1 MHTIDGK
8 VIFDP
13 LQLEEILSPI
23 PVASN
28 DSAPTEVTIEVTNPD
43 QEPSPLAPIANSSAP
58 HDPLF
63 QFVDTTKA
71 SPLPTPA
78 YDDSLDIVDVDEL
91 VTPIPSETEAT
102 TGVSVDHKEEKTR
115 ERDDDLRELAER
127 EQAGE
132 NSQTE
137 TSPPSTSPSIPPPP
151 PPPPSPPVV
160 TPPSDDP
167 INLVGTLG
175 DDTLS
180 GASGADT
187 LDGGTGDDI
196 LNGLAGDDRLLG
208 SFGND
213 QIDGGDGDD
222 YAFGGNGN
230 DIING
235 GAGNDEL
242 RGGLDN
248 DQISGGAGD
257 DYLNGWTGDDTLNGG
272 DGNDTLDGGDGDD
285 TYVVDASAPGDVD
298 QALDS
303 AGNDVLLFDD
313 FNPFENVDV
322 VFEDGVD
329 LVFTFTEGGH
339 LTLKNFY
346 GDGEIETIRYNG
358 QDYATNADAS
368 SPISFTDFING
379 TSDQIFNG
387 TEANDTAVAGSGNDR
402 LSGFGGDDV
411 LNGGAGEDELFGGDG
426 ADTLNGGDDND
437 RILGENGN
445 DIGNGGAGDDYL
457 FGGFGN
463 DTLSGG
469 VGNDEV
475 RGGFNNDSL
484 FGDEGDDF
492 LHGFSGNDLLDG
504 GTGTDR
510 LEGGTGR
517 DTFIMRRGY
526 GHDTIADY
534 SVASA
539 GVFFADKIDLSDF
552 GLASFSDL
560 VLSDNNG
567 DAYIDL
573 GGGDAITLEG
583 VNSGNLSADD
593 FSF

>member
-13 LQLEEILSPI
+13 LLLDEILRPG
-23 PVASN
+23 PAASN
-28 DSAPTEVTIEVTNPD
+28 DSTQDAVTTEEFAAE
-43 QEPSPLAPIANSSAP
+43 QEPSPPIPNSNTSSP
-58 HDPLF
+58 QDPIIQLMDMTN
-63 QFVDTTKA
+63 V
-71 SPLPTPA
+71 SPSPNPTPA
-78 YDDSLDIVDVDEL
+78 YDDSLDILDVDEL
-91 VTPIPSETEAT
+91 VTPTSSETEAT
-102 TGVSVDHKEEKTR
+102 ESGSIGQKEDKAH
-115 ERDDDLRELAER
+115 ERDDDLRELSER
-127 EQAGE
+127 EQAGG
-132 NSQTE
+132 NTE
-137 TSPPSTSPSIPPPP
+137 ATSPPAPSATTSPT
-151 PPPPSPPVV
+151 SPPVV
-160 TPPSDDP
+160 TPPTDDP

-180 GASGADT
+180 GAIGADT
-187 LDGGTGDDI
+187 LDGGTGSDT
-196 LNGLAGDDRLLG
+196 LSGLGGDDRLLG
-208 SFGND
+208 NFGDD

-242 RGGLDN
+242 RGGLDH
-248 DQISGGAGD
+248 DQMNGGAGD
-257 DYLNGWTGDDTLNGG
+257 DYLNGWNGDDTLSGG
-272 DGNDTLDGGDGDD
+272 DGNDTLDGGDGND
-285 TYVVDASAPGDVD
+285 TYVLDASAQGDVD
-298 QALDS
+298 EVLDN
-303 AGNDVLLFDD
+303 AGHDILVFDD
-313 FNPFENVDV
+313 FNPFENVDI

-329 LVFTFTEGGH
+329 LVFTFTEGGN

-358 QDYATNADAS
+358 QDYVTNADAS
-368 SPISFTDFING
+368 SPISFADFING

-387 TEANDTAVAGSGNDR
+387 TEANDTGSTGSGDDL

-411 LNGGAGEDELFGGDG
+411 LSGGAGEDQLFGGDG
-426 ADTLNGGDDND
+426 ADTLNGDDDND

-457 FGGFGN
+457 FGDFGN

-469 VGNDEV
+469 AGNDEV

-484 FGDEGDDF
+484 FGDEDDDF

-534 SVASA
+534 SIASA

>member
-13 LQLEEILSPI
+13 LLLDEILSPT
-23 PVASN
+23 PTVSN
-28 DSAPTEVTIEVTNPD
+28 DSAQEAIAIEEIAVD
-43 QEPSPLAPIANSSAP
+43 QELPRPTNSTSPSPQ
-58 HDPLF
+58 DPLVHL
-63 QFVDTTKA
+63 VDTTKLSA
-71 SPLPTPA
+71 LANSTPA
-78 YDDSLDIVDVDEL
+78 YDDSLDILDIDEL
-91 VTPIPSETEAT
+91 VTPTPSETEPTISDT
-102 TGVSVDHKEEKTR
+102 TNRKDEKAR
-115 ERDDDLRELAER
+115 ERDDDLRELPER
-127 EQAGE
+127 EQVASNVE
-132 NSQTE
+132 AT
-137 TSPPSTSPSIPPPP
+137 STSAPTAITPPTS
-151 PPPPSPPVV
+151 PPSPPVV
-160 TPPSDDP
+160 TPPTDDP

-175 DDTLS
+175 DDTLT
-180 GASGADT
+180 GAGGADT
-187 LDGGTGDDI
+187 LDGGTGNDT
-196 LNGLAGDDRLLG
+196 LSGLAGDDRLLG
-208 SFGND
+208 NFGND
-213 QIDGGDGDD
+213 QLEGGDGND

-230 DIING
+230 DIIDG
-235 GAGNDEL
+235 GEGNDEL
-242 RGGLDN
+242 RGGLDH
-248 DQISGGAGD
+248 DQIDGGAGD
-257 DYLNGWTGDDTLNGG
+257 DYLNGWTGDDTLSGG
-272 DGNDTLDGGDGDD
+272 DGNDTLDGGDGND
-285 TYVVDASAPGDVD
+285 TYVVDATAQGDVD
-298 QALDS
+298 QVLDS
-303 AGNDVLLFDD
+303 AGDDVLLFDD

-329 LVFTFTEGGH
+329 LVFTFTEGGN

-358 QDYATNADAS
+358 QDYVTNADAS
-368 SPISFTDFING
+368 SPISFADFING

-387 TEANDTAVAGSGNDR
+387 TEANDTGTTGTGNDL

-411 LNGGAGEDELFGGDG
+411 LSGGAGQDELFGGDG

-445 DIGNGGAGDDYL
+445 DVGNGGAGDDYL
-457 FGGFGN
+457 FGDFGN

-469 VGNDEV
+469 TGNDEI

-484 FGDEGDDF
+484 FGNEDDDF

-583 VNSGNLSADD
+583 VSSGNLSADD

>member
-1 MHTIDGK
+1 MRTIDGK

-13 LQLEEILSPI
+13 LLLDEILSPA

-28 DSAPTEVTIEVTNPD
+28 DSTQEAVTIEESAAD
-43 QEPSPLAPIANSSAP
+43 QEPSAPAPSSGASSP
-58 HDPLF
+58 QEPTIQLL
-63 QFVDTTKA
+63 DTTKV
-71 SPLPTPA
+71 SPLPNSAPA

-91 VTPIPSETEAT
+91 VIPTPSETEPMT
-102 TGVSVDHKEEKTR
+102 SDSTDRKEEKAR

-127 EQAGE
+127 EQASG
-132 NSQTE
+132 NSE
-137 TSPPSTSPSIPPPP
+137 ATSSPAPATTTPPT
-151 PPPPSPPVV
+151 SPPVV
-160 TPPSDDP
+160 TPPADDP

-175 DDTLS
+175 DDTLL

-187 LDGGTGDDI
+187 LDGGTGNDT
-196 LNGLAGDDRLLG
+196 LSGLAGDDRLLG
-208 SFGND
+208 NFGND

-248 DQISGGAGD
+248 DQISGGTGD
-257 DYLNGWTGDDTLNGG
+257 DYLNGWTGDDSLSGG

-285 TYVVDASAPGDVD
+285 TYMVDASAQGDTD
-298 QALDS
+298 QILDS
-303 AGNDVLLFDD
+303 AGNDILVFDD

-329 LVFTFTEGGH
+329 LVFTFTEGGN

-358 QDYATNADAS
+358 QDYVTNADAS
-368 SPISFTDFING
+368 SPISFADFING

-387 TEANDTAVAGSGNDR
+387 TEANDSAVTGSGNDL
-402 LSGFGGDDV
+402 LSGFGGDDM

-437 RILGENGN
+437 RILGEDGN
-445 DIGNGGAGDDYL
+445 DIGHGGAGDDYL
-457 FGGFGN
+457 FGDFGN

-469 VGNDEV
+469 AGNDEL

-484 FGDEGDDF
+484 FGDEDDDF

>member
-13 LQLEEILSPI
+13 LLLDEILSPA

-28 DSAPTEVTIEVTNPD
+28 DSAQEAVIVEEIHVD
-43 QEPSPLAPIANSSAP
+43 QEFSPSAP
-58 HDPLF
+58 SAISSGTQAPLT
-63 QFVDTTKA
+63 QLMDTTKV
-71 SPLPTPA
+71 SPLPNPTPA

-91 VTPIPSETEAT
+91 VTPTPSEAET
-102 TGVSVDHKEEKTR
+102 TISDSIDRREEKAR
-115 ERDDDLRELAER
+115 ERDDDMRELAER
-127 EQAGE
+127 EQSSNNADP
-132 NSQTE
+132 
-137 TSPPSTSPSIPPPP
+137 TSASSPSSLPGT
-151 PPPPSPPVV
+151 PSPPNID
-160 TPPSDDP
+160 PPANGP
-167 INLVGTLG
+167 VNLVGTLG
-175 DDTLS
+175 DDTLL
-180 GASGADT
+180 GANGADT
-187 LDGGTGDDI
+187 LDGGTGNDT
-196 LNGLAGDDRLLG
+196 LSGLAGDDRLFG
-208 SFGND
+208 NFGND
-213 QIDGGDGDD
+213 HIDGGDGDD

-242 RGGLDN
+242 RGGLDH
-248 DQISGGAGD
+248 DHISGGAGD
-257 DYLNGWTGDDTLNGG
+257 DYLNGWTGDDTLSGG
-272 DGNDTLDGGDGDD
+272 DGNDTLDGGDGND
-285 TYVVDASAPGDVD
+285 TYVVDASAQGDVD
-298 QALDS
+298 QVLDS
-303 AGNDVLLFDD
+303 AGDDVLLFDD

-322 VFEDGVD
+322 VFEDGID
-329 LVFTFTEGGH
+329 LVFSFTEGGN

-368 SPISFTDFING
+368 SPISFADFING

-387 TEANDTAVAGSGNDR
+387 TEANDTGSTGSGNDL

-411 LNGGAGEDELFGGDG
+411 LSGGAGEDELFGGDG
-426 ADTLNGGDDND
+426 ADTLNGNDDND
-437 RILGENGN
+437 RILGEGGN

-457 FGGFGN
+457 FGDFGN

-469 VGNDEV
+469 AGNDEV

-484 FGDEGDDF
+484 FGDADDDF

-517 DTFIMRRGY
+517 DTFVMRRGY

-583 VNSGNLSADD
+583 VSSGNLSADD